1 MLIRHATGADITAM
15 ISLVGQLGY
24 DISREQASSNLH
36 IYEKVQG
43 FILVAV
49 KDEKVIGF
57 ISGIF
62 IPLFHTHELMFR
74 ITALCVDENERGRGV
89 GKRLIEKIEEICK
102 KKECNYLEVTSGRHR
117 KENAHIFYESVG
129 YTAYRGKRFIKRLSE
144 NNSN

>member
-1 MLIRHATGADITAM
+1 
-15 ISLVGQLGY
+15 
-24 DISREQASSNLH
+24 
-36 IYEKVQG
+36 
-43 FILVAV
+43 
-49 KDEKVIGF
+49 
-57 ISGIF
+57 
-62 IPLFHTHELMFR
+62 MFR

-129 YTAYRGKRFIKRLSE
+129 YSAFRGKRFIIRLSE